1 MGKYELP
8 SVQLA
13 EKLEEFRLSQDSE
26 TKIER
31 FICEEI
37 KFKSTEKNRR
47 YEAPG
52 KFEYNRKG
60 KKFPASTNYNKHYE
74 APATKYNSVQ
84 RYQDNAQKVYYNKN
98 FEKHSNYNAS
108 KHAQTNYSNRRNS
121 KNLQKKLAHSSLR
134 KAYVLKRYF
143 LER

>member
-8 SVQLA
+8 RSISRKTRRIQT
-13 EKLEEFRLSQDSE
+13 FTDSE

-37 KFKSTEKNRR
+37 RIQIHRKESHT

-74 APATKYNSVQ
+74 APTTKYNYVQ
-84 RYQDNAQKVYYNKN
+84 RYQDNEQKVYYNKN
-98 FEKHSNYNAS
+98 FEKHSNYNDS

-121 KNLQKKLAHSSLR
+121 KNLQKKLHTHR
-134 KAYVLKRYF
+134 
-143 LER
+143 